1 MVFFGRC
8 AECQAGRNADTDGVQ
23 AGDVT
28 DHDSLTR
35 RGMLATGVTALV
47 GVAGCGG
54 QSGTTD
60 SPTATET
67 DTTTATTGTP
77 TDTAT
82 ATDAPADTTTAGAGA
97 DVLVSVPG
105 ERVPENLAF
114 DADGNLLFGITAG
127 AVRRL
132 SAERLGETGLTLGD
146 TEQVATL
153 PGAIGV
159 EAGPDGSVYVAV
171 PGEQS
176 GVWRVPSEGDPSRL
190 GAIDGFPNDLVFDA
204 DRDRVLVTESQNG
217 TVSAVSTD
225 GTVETWLDDDRLDTE
240 GFGANGLTVGAD
252 GSVFVAVTQAPNET
266 GRLVEVPTN
275 GDGTAGEPTTF
286 YEGGALFGADGITTR
301 GDDVYVAVNRQNRV
315 VTVSPDG
322 TVETVA
328 DADDGLVFPSDV
340 LFGSGEYEGTLF
352 VCNFANRTPEAGAVL
367 RTRP

>member
-1 MVFFGRC
+1 M
-8 AECQAGRNADTDGVQ
+8 AG
-23 AGDVT
+23 
-28 DHDSLTR
+28 HDSLTR
-35 RGMLATGVTALV
+35 RAMLATGVTALV
-47 GVAGCGG
+47 GVAGCGA

-60 SPTATET
+60 SPTAAET
-67 DTTTATTGTP
+67 DTATAAATDTP

-82 ATDAPADTTTAGAGA
+82 VTDTPADTTTPGAGA

-105 ERVPENLAF
+105 ERVPENLGF

-127 AVRRL
+127 EVRRL
-132 SAERLGETGLTLGD
+132 SSERLGETDLTLDD

-159 EAGPDGSVYVAV
+159 EAGPAGSVYVAV

-176 GVWRVPSEGDPSRL
+176 GVWRVPSGGEPSLL

-204 DRDRVLVTESQNG
+204 ARDRVLVTESQNG
-217 TVSAVSTD
+217 TVSAVST
-225 GTVETWLDDDRLDTE
+225 GGEVTTWLDDDRLDTE

-252 GSVFVAVTQAPNET
+252 GSVFVAVTQAPDET

-286 YEGGALFGADGITTR
+286 YEGGELFGADGITAR

-322 TVETVA
+322 AVEAVA

-340 LFGSGEYEGTLF
+340 LFGTTEPYEETLF
-352 VCNFANRTPEAGAVL
+352 VCNFANQSPEEGGVL

>member
-1 MVFFGRC
+1 MVFFRRS
-8 AECQAGRNADTDGVQ
+8 AECQAGRNADTGGVQ

-35 RGMLATGVTALV
+35 RAMLAVGVTALG
-47 GVAGCGG
+47 GVAGCGA

-60 SPTATET
+60 DSTATAT
-67 DTTTATTGTP
+67 DTTTATTTDTP

-82 ATDAPADTTTAGAGA
+82 ATDTPADTPTGMRT

-127 AVRRL
+127 EVRRL
-132 SAERLGETGLTLGD
+132 SAERLGETDLTLGD

-159 EAGPDGSVYVAV
+159 EAGSDGSVYVAV

-176 GVWRVPSEGDPSRL
+176 GVWRVPSGGDPSLL

-204 DRDRVLVTESQNG
+204 ARDRVLVTESQNG

-225 GTVETWLDDDRLDTE
+225 GEVTTWLDDDRLDTE
-240 GFGANGLTVGAD
+240 GFGANGLTVNSD
-252 GSVFVAVTQAPNET
+252 GTVYVAVTQAPNET
-266 GRLVEVPTN
+266 GRLLEVPTN
-275 GDGTAGEPTTF
+275 DDGTAGEPTTF
-286 YEGGALFGADGITTR
+286 SEGGEIFGADGITAR

-322 TVETVA
+322 AVETVA

-340 LFGSGEYEGTLF
+340 LFGTGEYDETLF
-352 VCNFANRTPEAGAVL
+352 VCNFANQSPEEAAVL
-367 RTRP
+367 RTRL